1 MSNKEF
7 LETLLSAIT
16 SVSNGTV
23 KQADG
28 PAPANGE
35 QDAAPV
41 EPEPVSAEET
51 VAEPAET
58 QSQ

>member
-1 MSNKEF
+1 MSNENCS
-7 LETLLSAIT
+7 ETLLGAVT

-35 QDAAPV
+35 QDA
-41 EPEPVSAEET
+41 E
-51 VAEPAET
+51 
-58 QSQ
+58 

>member
-1 MSNKEF
+1 MNNENYI
-7 LETLLSAIT
+7 ETLLSAVT

-35 QDAAPV
+35 QDA
-41 EPEPVSAEET
+41 E
-51 VAEPAET
+51 
-58 QSQ
+58 